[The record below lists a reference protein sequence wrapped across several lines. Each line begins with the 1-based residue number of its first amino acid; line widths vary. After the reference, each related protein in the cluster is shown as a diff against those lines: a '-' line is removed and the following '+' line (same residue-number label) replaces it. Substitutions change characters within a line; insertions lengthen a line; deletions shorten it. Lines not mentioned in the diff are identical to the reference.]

1 MTVGKA
7 ACALAM
13 SATKTARKVV
23 VRNMSAKV
31 RAEGAE
37 GAFVR
42 RAQWWSPSPIQKTC
56 LRSTRAET
64 IFAKRKHVGDADCG
78 LTSAPRLF
86 ATMADQR
93 FSEPE
98 PDFGT
103 RLESFAQ
110 L

>member
-1 MTVGKA
+1 MTPVGK

-42 RAQWWSPSPIQKTC
+42 RAQWWYPSPIQKTC

-64 IFAKRKHVGDADCG
+64 IFAKRKHVGDAED
-78 LTSAPRLF
+78 TY
-86 ATMADQR
+86 
-93 FSEPE
+93 
-98 PDFGT
+98 
-103 RLESFAQ
+103 
-110 L
+110 